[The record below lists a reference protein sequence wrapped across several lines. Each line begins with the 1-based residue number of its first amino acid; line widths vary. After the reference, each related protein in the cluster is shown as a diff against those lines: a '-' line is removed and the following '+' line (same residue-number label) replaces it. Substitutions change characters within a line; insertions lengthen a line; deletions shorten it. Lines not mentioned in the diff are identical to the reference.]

1 MTQHIGVKL
10 INAYPMNR
18 QAYNDLR
25 GWQLPEDENGSDEG
39 YLVEYLDGGKP
50 NTERFSG
57 YVSWSPK
64 EVFDKAYRPVSGLS
78 FGLAVEA
85 LKSGK
90 RVTRAGWNGKGQ
102 YVILIPGDHLA
113 RSAGYGFGEAIGE
126 FSFGS
131 VMALKN
137 AQNIMQPGWVP
148 SQGDVLADD
157 WKIL

>member
-90 RVTRAGWNGKGQ
+90 RVTRAGWNGKGLWLELVQ
-102 YVILIPGDHLA
+102 QSPSVDLPYIHLIYPVPGNGAMPYPNGA
-113 RSAGYGFGEAIGE
+113 RVPWA
-126 FSFGS
+126 
-131 VMALKN
+131 
-137 AQNIMQPGWVP
+137 P
-148 SQGDVLADD
+148 SQTDVLADD
-157 WKIL
+157 WQII